1 MHKNDS
7 IKKYT
12 TLYMSL
18 GICFGV
24 SIGLV
29 FGRTVYSDNMSLG
42 ICFGL
47 PIGMCIGAA
56 IGAAKD
62 KRLSENMMRV
72 CKIETL
78 NDSADVMIYVVD
90 KNNIEKEYKVTEK
103 MMKQEKY
110 SVNDRVAEETDGLLE
125 IGRAHV

>member
-12 TLYMSL
+12 TLYMSM

-47 PIGMCIGAA
+47 PLGMCIGAA

-78 NDSADVMIYVVD
+78 NDSADVIIYVVD
-90 KNNIEKEYKVTEK
+90 KNNMEKEYKVTEK

-110 SVNDRVAEETDGLLE
+110 SVNDRVAEETDGLLVSLE
-125 IGRAHV
+125 IK

>member
-7 IKKYT
+7 IKKFT

-24 SIGLV
+24 PIGLV
-29 FGRTVYSDNMSLG
+29 FGRTFYSDNMSLG

-47 PIGMCIGAA
+47 PLGMCIGAA

-72 CKIETL
+72 CKTETL
-78 NDSADVMIYVVD
+78 NDSSDVIIYVVD

-110 SVNDRVAEETDGLLE
+110 SVNDRVAEETDGRLVSLE
-125 IGRAHV
+125 SK

>member
-72 CKIETL
+72 CIFETL

-110 SVNDRVAEETDGLLE
+110 SVNDRVAEETDGLLVSLE
-125 IGRAHV
+125 IK